1 MDYNQHNVEYFET
14 KMREKKKKGMVRR
27 FFLFN
32 KRLEY
37 LELPIFTEET
47 GKRKIEPFRNT

>member
-37 LELPIFTEET
+37 LELPIFTDET